1 MLNNIHVKSKF
12 QLSKK
17 YWKCCILDKWC
28 PCTSRVILCIG
39 LTILDQLVLIQFIA
53 QNVLWSSHK
62 SIKFWTFFKPNVSK
76 LHGIIG
82 WMSSIWAY
90 LKNPWVVM
98 ALFGFEE
105 CIQNDRLAF
114 SVSERERQRHTHTN
128 THTGTDRQYC

>member
-1 MLNNIHVKSKF
+1 MSMHLSCPPVYRMNN
-12 QLSKK
+12 L
-17 YWKCCILDKWC
+17 
-28 PCTSRVILCIG
+28 
-39 LTILDQLVLIQFIA
+39 QLVLIQFIA

-114 SVSERERQRHTHTN
+114 SVSEREIETETYTHEHTHR
-128 THTGTDRQYC
+128 DRQTDSTVNCKYTYSLAYFGRKHLLQYQVHR